1 MEEIVMRRLAIKSFH
16 IEEVE
21 MGSTVALKGKKL
33 LLNKNR
39 VQELID
45 ADDLITDIKLEVIE
59 PKAKNPAE
67 YDREINTIM
76 DIIPISTKV
85 LGTLGEGLT
94 HTLTGV
100 YVMLTGVDEDGR
112 QMHEFGSSEGRL
124 AEQMVLGKCG
134 TPSENDYIIHMDV
147 TIKGGL
153 PYDRHL
159 PNACF
164 KACDDFIQ
172 DIRAI
177 LKREDGRHASE
188 SHEFFDKV
196 RPGGKKVVIV
206 KQIAGQGAMYDNQ
219 LFSDEPS
226 GFEGGT
232 SIIDMCNMPMILSPN
247 EYRDGALRALV

>member
-1 MEEIVMRRLAIKSFH
+1 MEEKIMRRLAIKAFH
-16 IEEVE
+16 INDVE
-21 MGSTVALKGKKL
+21 IGSNVIIRGNKLILKGDRIK
-33 LLNKNR
+33 
-39 VQELID
+39 ELID
-45 ADDLITDIKLEVIE
+45 ADDLITDIKLEIIE
-59 PKAKNPAE
+59 PKAKNPDA

-85 LGTLGEGLT
+85 LGKMGEGLT

-100 YVMLTGVDEDGR
+100 YVMLTGADEDGR

-124 AEQMVLGKCG
+124 AEQMILGKCG

-147 TIKGGL
+147 TLKGGL
-153 PYDRHL
+153 PFDRHL
-159 PNACF
+159 PNAAF

-172 DIRAI
+172 DIRQI

-188 SHEFFDKV
+188 SHEFFDRV
-196 RPGGKKVVIV
+196 RPGAKKVVIL

-232 SIIDMCNMPMILSPN
+232 SIIDMCNVPMIISPN